1 MEKQQLKDA
10 VINCILY
17 GGSVILFL
25 VILFAAIS
33 AAHANIPEK
42 GIVETHDAK
51 IIRAYEKLL
60 HEVWLDKPSYVEDA
74 LMEGDAFIELDE
86 LLDGE
91 WGDVF
96 VLKDKRD
103 SIRYQSNWDGGE
115 YRCIHEF

>member
-1 MEKQQLKDA
+1 MKKQQLKDA

-17 GGSVILFL
+17 GVSVILFL

-33 AAHANIPEK
+33 AAHANIPERSV
-42 GIVETHDAK
+42 VETHDAK

-91 WGDVF
+91 WDDYPELLTPKSRMCDGNV
-96 VLKDKRD
+96 VHTKLKLSK
-103 SIRYQSNWDGGE
+103 
-115 YRCIHEF
+115 